1 MNNTK
6 VPTVRVGLID
16 DHPMV
21 REGLENVVQ
30 STPGIQLTLSCAEP
44 QEAFS
49 YLQTEELDILLL
61 DVSLGDD
68 NGLLLIE
75 KFLEIQPSLKV
86 IILTVSDNETSVVK
100 AFAQGACGY
109 LLKECDREQIASAI
123 LCASGGVAVLAPLNL
138 LSRVFQGWLHS
149 GADPS
154 GDRTRPSLTER
165 ELEVLK
171 LVARGHSN
179 KEIAKTLFLAES
191 TIKKYSHNA
200 MGKLGT
206 TNRGAAAIRA
216 IRIGLIDL
224 EDSPNDTP

>member
-1 MNNTK
+1 MNKT
-6 VPTVRVGLID
+6 PPPAVRVGLID

-21 REGLENVVQ
+21 REGLGNVVQ
-30 STPGIQLTLSCAEP
+30 STTGFELTFSSAGP
-44 QEAFS
+44 QEAFD
-49 YLQTEELDILLL
+49 YLRSNELEILLL
-61 DVSLGDD
+61 DVSLGED
-68 NGLLLIE
+68 NGLALIE
-75 KFLEIQPSLKV
+75 KFLEIQPTLKV
-86 IILTVSDNETSVVK
+86 IILTVSDSETTVVK
-100 AFAQGACGY
+100 AFANGACGY
-109 LLKECDREQIASAI
+109 LLKECDREQISSAI
-123 LCASGGVAVLAPLNL
+123 RCAADGIAVLAPLSL

-179 KEIAKTLFLAES
+179 KEIAQALFLAES

-216 IRIGLIDL
+216 IRVGLIEL
-224 EDSPNDTP
+224 EDGPDGSP